1 MIFQQLILASTLAA
15 SATAAGY
22 FERVKTWNICEK
34 LDASCNIDDETLAE
48 IVDASPDG
56 MMLCYTDGA
65 LGEIGFLDIS
75 DVMAPAHAF
84 SVALAGEPT
93 SVAFT
98 ADGLH
103 AIAAVNTSPDFINV
117 SGELSVIE
125 IASQSI
131 IATIP
136 LPGQPDSIKIKGTT
150 LAVAIENERDE
161 DLGDGA
167 PPQMPPGYLVVMD
180 ISAADPS
187 TWSPNTVDL
196 LGLNID
202 FRTSKS
208 RTCLLQDLTTLFT

>member
-1 MIFQQLILASTLAA
+1 MMLLLLVLSCSLLS
-15 SATAAGY
+15 SAMAAGHHPHF
-22 FERVKTWNICEK
+22 FERVTTWNICEK
-34 LDASCNIDDETLAE
+34 LDANCNVDTETLAE

-65 LGEIGFLDIS
+65 LSEIGFVDIT
-75 DVMAPAHAF
+75 DFMNPKHAF

-98 ADGLH
+98 SDGMH
-103 AIAAVNTSPDFINV
+103 AIAAVNTSPDFVNAT
-117 SGELSVIE
+117 GELAVIE
-125 IASQSI
+125 MASQMI

-161 DLGDGA
+161 DLGDGE

-180 ISAADPS
+180 ISAEDAT
-187 TWSPNTVDL
+187 TWEPNVIDL
-196 LGLNID
+196 LGLNIA
-202 FRTSKS
+202 FRT
-208 RTCLLQDLTTLFT
+208 